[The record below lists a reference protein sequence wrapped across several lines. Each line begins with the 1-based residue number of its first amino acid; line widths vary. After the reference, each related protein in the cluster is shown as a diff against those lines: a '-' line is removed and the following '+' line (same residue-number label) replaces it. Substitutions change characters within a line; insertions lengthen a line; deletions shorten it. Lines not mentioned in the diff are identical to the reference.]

1 MGIINQIKRSRGG
14 TSGRDRPADPV
25 DFFHFNKKDPN
36 ILVIQRPKL
45 IFCHITR
52 IEKIQK

>member
-1 MGIINQIKRSRGG
+1 MGIINEIKSRGG

-45 IFCHITR
+45 NFCHITR